1 MEYLF
6 SCGGLW
12 ACPPGV
18 VLRLLLCV
26 VQNNGVTGPEVNIGV
41 LGIMDIPYLSTCRPV
56 NLSTRLDMSR
66 GKYIISSHYG

>member
-12 ACPPGV
+12 ACFSGV
-18 VLRLLLCV
+18 VLCLLHCV

-41 LGIMDIPYLSTCRPV
+41 LGIMIIPYLSTCRPV
-56 NLSTRLDMSR
+56 HLSTRLDMSR
-66 GKYIISSHYG
+66 GKHIISSHYE